1 MKDKKYLESL
11 ENFAKQILQ
20 PMKDLPF
27 KIVIESLYGSK
38 VLNFDLKEKNNK
50 SLLENLVKIANL
62 AGKNANKKGIK
73 SKRVNEVGNY
83 IEPYVKEA
91 LESLGYEVIKQNTK
105 SGKSKSTGYPDLQFI
120 DAFGRYCYLECKTF
134 NIKSINTTQRSFYL
148 SPSNDPKVN
157 KDGFH
162 FVLSFEV
169 AVDKLQIYKCKS
181 YKILSIDNLS
191 CDIKHE
197 FNSDNKRL
205 YHKDLI
211 IAEGKL

>member
-1 MKDKKYLESL
+1 MSDKYLESL

-20 PMKDLPF
+20 PMKNLPF

-38 VLNFDLKEKNNK
+38 VLNFDLKQKNNK
-50 SLLENLVKIANL
+50 SLLKNLVNVANL
-62 AGKNANKKGIK
+62 VGKNINENGIK

-83 IEPYVKEA
+83 LEPYVKEA
-91 LESLGYEVIKQNTK
+91 LESSKLQVIKQTTK
-105 SGKSKSTGYPDLQFI
+105 SGKSKSAGYPDLQFV
-120 DAFGRYCYLECKTF
+120 DESGRHCYLECKTF
-134 NIKSINTTQRSFYL
+134 NIDNIKTTQRSFYL
-148 SPSNDPKVN
+148 SPSTDPKVT

-162 FVLSFEV
+162 FVISFEIK
-169 AVDKLQIYKCKS
+169 ALEAEIYKCQS

-205 YHKDLI
+205 YSEELI
-211 IAEGKL
+211 IAEGKF